1 MRFTDR
7 FVERPVLALVVSS
20 LILLLG
26 LFSVGKLPVRQYPQ
40 LENATIS
47 VTTQYP
53 GASAELMQGFVT
65 QVLTQA
71 LSSVEG
77 VDFISS
83 SSTQGRSQIQLRMT
97 LNSDSTQALT
107 EVMAKVSAVRYKLP
121 KDAFDPVIERS
132 SGESTA
138 VAYVGFASDSLSIPA
153 LTDYLSRV
161 VEPRFASITGV
172 AKVQQFGGQQLALRL
187 WLDSDKLAGRGLTAA
202 DVADALRR
210 NNFQAAPGVI
220 KGQFVV
226 ANIKVN
232 TDITDVAAFRDLVL
246 KNDGRDLVRLGDVG
260 TVELG
265 AASKESSASMD
276 GQAAV
281 HLGLFATPKGNPLII
296 VDGIRK
302 QLPEI
307 RKTLPPGVRV
317 ELAYENARFIQASI
331 DEVLRT
337 LLEALLI
344 VVLVILLCLGSLRS
358 VLIPIATIPLSM
370 LGAAALMLAFG
381 FSINLLTLLAM
392 VLAIGLVVDDAIVVV
407 ENVHRHIEEGKHPVA
422 AALIGAREV
431 AGPVIAMTITLAAVY
446 APIGLMGGLT
456 GSLFREFA
464 LTLAGAVLVSGIVA
478 LTLSPVMSSML
489 LQPKQSEGRLARAA
503 EHFFERL
510 GDSYGRLLKWSL
522 AHRTLSLGFALL
534 VMLALPWLY
543 LQPQR
548 ELAPTEDQAGV
559 LTAIKAPQHANL
571 EYAEHFNRQLDQI
584 FTRIP
589 ETQGTWIINGTD
601 GPAAS
606 FGGINLSDW
615 SERSR
620 DASAI
625 QAELQQLA
633 GTIPGSSIFAFQ
645 LAPLPGST
653 GGLPVQMVLRSPGA
667 YPELY
672 QTMEQIKQAARQ
684 SGLFVVVDSDLD
696 YNNPVVQLSV
706 DRAKANSLGV
716 RMQDIA
722 ESLALLVGENYV
734 NRFAMDGRAYDVI
747 PQSLREQRLS
757 AEELGKQYVR
767 STDGT
772 LVPLSGLVTLE
783 RGVEPNRLSQFG
795 QQNAATLQAIPA
807 PGVSMGQAVAF
818 LEQQLAAL
826 PADYSHD
833 WQSDSRQ
840 YVHEGNSLAFAF
852 IAALLIIYLVL
863 AAQYESLIDP
873 LIILITVPLSICG
886 ALLPLALGLTTLNI
900 YTQIGLVTL
909 IGLISK
915 HGILMVEFA
924 NELQQQK
931 QLSRQ
936 QAILEAA
943 RIRLRPVL
951 MTTAA
956 MVFGLI
962 PMLFASGAG
971 AASRFG
977 LGLVIVSGMLIGT
990 LFTLFILPT
999 IYTLLARDHTR
1010 IDERQQQLA
1019 PVLQS
1024 Q

>member
-161 VEPRFASITGV
+161 IEPRFASITGV
-172 AKVQQFGGQQLALRL
+172 AKVQQFGGQQLAVRL

-210 NNFQAAPGVI
+210 NNFQAAPGVV

-446 APIGLMGGLT
+446 AP
-456 GSLFREFA
+456 
-464 LTLAGAVLVSGIVA
+464 
-478 LTLSPVMSSML
+478 
-489 LQPKQSEGRLARAA
+489 
-503 EHFFERL
+503 
-510 GDSYGRLLKWSL
+510 
-522 AHRTLSLGFALL
+522 
-534 VMLALPWLY
+534 
-543 LQPQR
+543 
-548 ELAPTEDQAGV
+548 
-559 LTAIKAPQHANL
+559 
-571 EYAEHFNRQLDQI
+571 
-584 FTRIP
+584 
-589 ETQGTWIINGTD
+589 
-601 GPAAS
+601 
-606 FGGINLSDW
+606 
-615 SERSR
+615 
-620 DASAI
+620 
-625 QAELQQLA
+625 
-633 GTIPGSSIFAFQ
+633 
-645 LAPLPGST
+645 
-653 GGLPVQMVLRSPGA
+653 
-667 YPELY
+667 
-672 QTMEQIKQAARQ
+672 
-684 SGLFVVVDSDLD
+684 
-696 YNNPVVQLSV
+696 
-706 DRAKANSLGV
+706 
-716 RMQDIA
+716 
-722 ESLALLVGENYV
+722 
-734 NRFAMDGRAYDVI
+734 
-747 PQSLREQRLS
+747 
-757 AEELGKQYVR
+757 
-767 STDGT
+767 
-772 LVPLSGLVTLE
+772 
-783 RGVEPNRLSQFG
+783 
-795 QQNAATLQAIPA
+795 
-807 PGVSMGQAVAF
+807 
-818 LEQQLAAL
+818 
-826 PADYSHD
+826 
-833 WQSDSRQ
+833 
-840 YVHEGNSLAFAF
+840 
-852 IAALLIIYLVL
+852 
-863 AAQYESLIDP
+863 
-873 LIILITVPLSICG
+873 
-886 ALLPLALGLTTLNI
+886 
-900 YTQIGLVTL
+900 
-909 IGLISK
+909 
-915 HGILMVEFA
+915 
-924 NELQQQK
+924 
-931 QLSRQ
+931 
-936 QAILEAA
+936 
-943 RIRLRPVL
+943 
-951 MTTAA
+951 
-956 MVFGLI
+956 
-962 PMLFASGAG
+962 
-971 AASRFG
+971 
-977 LGLVIVSGMLIGT
+977 
-990 LFTLFILPT
+990 
-999 IYTLLARDHTR
+999 
-1010 IDERQQQLA
+1010 
-1019 PVLQS
+1019 
-1024 Q
+1024 